1 MAGGD
6 MKTSKSGPGRLCLLA
21 LVLLVMLG
29 SLSACSLIGGQN
41 ISGRLSYSLPTTI
54 TVAKGKAVPGT
65 DVVYEGVD
73 DESAIML
80 VKGQRALKRKGDS
93 LDWSGTQADGVAVK
107 LTLRVAWFSEQE
119 VNLVGVAKI
128 TVDGANPQAG
138 AISTTSSTKYTG
150 PVAYSVNQGQ
160 RIPGS
165 TVSYV
170 GHGDEGAQLGGIQDY
185 PYRKAGDSIFW
196 EGTLRPGVFIR
207 LELRVAQYDDKALRL
222 AGLATVWF
230 GS

>member
-1 MAGGD
+1 L
-6 MKTSKSGPGRLCLLA
+6 PLLA
-21 LVLLVMLG
+21 LALLMAA
-29 SLSACSLIGGQN
+29 STLSACSLLNRQN
-41 ISGRLSYSLPTTI
+41 ASGRLSYSLPTTI
-54 TVAKGKAVPGT
+54 TVAKGKTLPGT
-65 DVVYEGVD
+65 DIIYEGMGND
-73 DESAIML
+73 TANML
-80 VKGQRALKRKGDS
+80 IKGQRALKRKGDS

-138 AISTTSSTKYTG
+138 AIPTTSSVKYAG
-150 PVAYSVNQGQ
+150 PVAYSVNAGQ
-160 RIPGS
+160 RIPGA
-165 TVSYV
+165 TVTYV

-185 PYRKAGDSIFW
+185 PYRKAGDSVVW

-222 AGLATVWF
+222 AGLATLWI